1 MEKALACDL
10 PHRFRGQTM
19 ASKEK
24 GFSLV
29 ELVFVIA
36 IIGILSTLAVPFI
49 HQARLTAQEKTA
61 VANIRTLFE
70 AQNLYHIR
78 NGKYGT
84 LPELVA
90 ESFVP
95 ESYEGSGFLGY
106 SFSVVS
112 AGNYHLAIVAVP
124 TEFGISGRKGFFVDE
139 TGLIRYSTDGSPPSA
154 SSPPLD
160 SSIAS

>member
-1 MEKALACDL
+1 
-10 PHRFRGQTM
+10 M
-19 ASKEK
+19 ATKEK

-61 VANIRTLFE
+61 VANIRTLYE

-78 NGKYGT
+78 NGRYGN

-90 ESFVP
+90 QSFVP
-95 ESYEGSGFLGY
+95 ESYDGPGYLGY
-106 SFSVVS
+106 SFSVVN
-112 AGNYHLAIVAVP
+112 AGHYHLAMVAVP

-139 TGLIRYSTDGSPPSA
+139 SGCIRYSTDGSAPSNA
-154 SSPPLD
+154 SPPLD
-160 SSIAS
+160 SSAG